1 MKKVKIQLETKES
14 KLSFEIHSGLSE
26 TVEGQSLPVR
36 DILIKFRNGTL
47 DTNIGKQVFYDNLQ
61 DFITDPTLSPDFDLA
76 DATMLQ
82 ENLAQIIAEKNAQ
95 EAFEKSQ
102 KDQQITTTADKLGE
116 SSKAN
121 DNDKGQ

>member
-1 MKKVKIQLETKES
+1 MKKVKIQLLTIES
-14 KLSFEIHSGLSE
+14 DLSFEIHEGLSE

-47 DTNIGKQVFYDNLQ
+47 DSNIGKQVFYDNLQ

-82 ENLAQIIAEKNAQ
+82 ANLSQLIAEKNAK

-102 KDQQITTTADKLGE
+102 KDQQTTTKADELGG
-116 SSKAN
+116 SSEAN

>member
-1 MKKVKIQLETKES
+1 MKKVKIQLLTTQTD
-14 KLSFEIHSGLSE
+14 LSFEIHEGLSE
-26 TVEGQSLPVR
+26 TIEGQSLPVR

-82 ENLAQIIAEKNAQ
+82 ANLNQIIAEKNAQ

-102 KDQQITTTADKLGE
+102 LDQPKTTPADTLGE
-116 SSKAN
+116 SSEAN

>member
-1 MKKVKIQLETKES
+1 MKNVKIQLLTKETD
-14 KLSFEIHSGLSE
+14 LSFEIHEGLSE
-26 TVEGQSLPVR
+26 TIEGQSIPVR

-47 DTNIGKQVFYDNLQ
+47 DTNIGKQVFYDNLE

-82 ENLAQIIAEKNAQ
+82 ANLSHIIAEKNAQ

-102 KDQQITTTADKLGE
+102 QDQPKTTSADKLGE
-116 SSKAN
+116 SSEAN
-121 DNDKGQ
+121 DNDKEQ

>member
-1 MKKVKIQLETKES
+1 MKKVKIQLLTKES
-14 KLSFEIHSGLSE
+14 DLSFEIHEGLSE
-26 TVEGQSLPVR
+26 TIEGQSLPVR
-36 DILIKFRNGTL
+36 DILIKFRNGIL

-82 ENLAQIIAEKNAQ
+82 ANLNHIIAEKNAQ
-95 EAFEKSQ
+95 QAFEKSQ
-102 KDQQITTTADKLGE
+102 QDQQKTTSADKLGE
-116 SSKAN
+116 SSEAN

>member
-1 MKKVKIQLETKES
+1 MKKVKIQLLTKETD
-14 KLSFEIHSGLSE
+14 LSFEIHEGLSE
-26 TVEGQSLPVR
+26 TIEGQSIPVR

-82 ENLAQIIAEKNAQ
+82 ANLSQLIAEKNAQ

-102 KDQQITTTADKLGE
+102 QDQPKTTTADTLGE
-116 SSKAN
+116 SSEAN

>member
-14 KLSFEIHSGLSE
+14 EFSFEIHEGLSE
-26 TVEGQSLPVR
+26 TIEGQSIPIR

-47 DTNIGKQVFYDNLQ
+47 DTNIGKQVFYDNLE

-82 ENLAQIIAEKNAQ
+82 ANLSQLIAEKNAQ
-95 EAFEKSQ
+95 QAFEKSQ
-102 KDQQITTTADKLGE
+102 KDQQTTTTADTLGG
-116 SSKAN
+116 SSTAN
-121 DNDKGQ
+121 DNDKGE